1 VGPIFYPKNKIDDT
15 NYNELVR
22 IARLNEWS
30 EVLKNSDDKL
40 LYNKYIT
47 ELNTMSG
54 SDDELN
60 RTLPRHKVMDNI
72 FYVWCIYMI
81 IN

>member
-1 VGPIFYPKNKIDDT
+1 LWLSDLNDYYYTYDGRKLKGTLVWVQFSPKNKIDDT

-40 LYNKYIT
+40 LYK
-47 ELNTMSG
+47 
-54 SDDELN
+54 
-60 RTLPRHKVMDNI
+60 NI
-72 FYVWCIYMI
+72 
-81 IN
+81 